1 MTLPPEIRMLICP
14 KQGTRYTVQVQPLM
28 FSVAAT
34 LDTEALEGQCRA
46 AYEDTYG
53 VRAPKTFE
61 LTLCCRNPA
70 TMQFQVVG
78 CGAFSDSALLIQTK
92 KEKPV
97 DIRGYFQK

>member
-1 MTLPPEIRMLICP
+1 MTLRREIRMLICP
-14 KQGTRYTVQVQPLM
+14 KQGARYTVQVQPLM

-92 KEKPV
+92 KETPV
-97 DIRGYFQK
+97 DIRGYLRK